1 MKYLT
6 KGEMLGL
13 IGTDAD
19 KLAALFT
26 FPEDYVPA
34 DQVKN
39 IKILATKFNWS
50 AGFDFS
56 DPIVIGSM
64 QMLQAMGVLTLD
76 SLNILLSIPD
86 LPERDTYEIN
96 ITALDDITVDNVG
109 GASYDGTR
117 WTVIASFINST
128 KNFTITEALY
138 FDAAPDMDAIS
149 YACAERIKSLRRA
162 G

>member
-6 KGEMLGL
+6 KGELLGL
-13 IGTDAD
+13 IGSDAD

-34 DQVKN
+34 EQVKM
-39 IKILATKFNWS
+39 IKILATKFTWS
-50 AGFDFS
+50 AGFDFN
-56 DPIVIGSM
+56 DPVVVGTMSS
-64 QMLQAMGVLTLD
+64 LQAMGILTQESLD
-76 SLNILLSIPD
+76 RLMATPD
-86 LPERDTYEIN
+86 LPERDDYV
-96 ITALDDITVDNVG
+96 ITIKALDDVTLGNVS

-117 WTVIASFINST
+117 FTVLADFINQT

-138 FDAAPDMDAIS
+138 FDSSPSLDEIVS
-149 YACAERIKSLRRA
+149 ACAERIKALRRA